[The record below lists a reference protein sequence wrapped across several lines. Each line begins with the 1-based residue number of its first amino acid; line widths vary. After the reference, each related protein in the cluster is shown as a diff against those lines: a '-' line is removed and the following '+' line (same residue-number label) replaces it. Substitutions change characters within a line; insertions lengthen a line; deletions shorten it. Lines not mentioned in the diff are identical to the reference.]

1 MVHVSRDL
9 YRKQEQKHYWSQLNQ
24 IRFYSD
30 SQTQNRV
37 RVCLVTWPVFHV
49 SCHMTMFIQGNLCCI
64 FDLQSAGP
72 HLTSIL
78 YKIKHFIGL
87 CNNHFSGMISISL
100 KQPDSSVKHIIYSA
114 AELKKHGLARKSLLN
129 INLWTFWVSCQDLG
143 KIWALIV

>member
-37 RVCLVTWPVFHV
+37 RICLVAWRYLFRVIFAVFFTC
-49 SCHMTMFIQGNLCCI
+49 S
-64 FDLQSAGP
+64 P
-72 HLTSIL
+72 HLPSIL
-78 YKIKHFIGL
+78 YKIKHYIGL
-87 CNNHFSGMISISL
+87 CYNHFSGMISISL

-129 INLWTFWVSCQDLG
+129 INLWTFWVSSSCWDLG
-143 KIWALIV
+143 KTWAPIV